1 MLAYTTYSVCQVID
15 VHEKKCSAKVI
26 VTVLLIAM
34 TVRCSEGSR
43 TTEAVVAIFTAETTE
58 IAETT

>member
-43 TTEAVVAIFTAETTE
+43 TTEAVVAIFTAETT
-58 IAETT
+58 